1 MSRPRIV
8 IAGGGF
14 AGLAC
19 AQGLDAA
26 DFEVTL
32 VDQRRHLDFI
42 PNIHELISGTK
53 RKAQLT
59 LPLGAILHS
68 LGHRFRQGVIRE
80 VDSRD
85 RSLTL
90 EDGRRFSADY
100 LLLALGS
107 KDASFGVDG
116 VGRHT
121 LGLKSVA
128 EGQAVNRR
136 LRQLGRATTRTR
148 VVVVGS
154 GLAGIE
160 ALGEIL
166 RLPWRGHR
174 DIHLVEAAP
183 RLLPSGPPR
192 VSTFL
197 RTRLEAQG
205 VQLHLADAVQRIS
218 AKTVWLKSGK
228 RLRSDATLWTAGP
241 APGPVLATSG
251 LAGPGEWMRVN
262 RDLSAQGV
270 TGVYAAG
277 DIAELPTALTRQA
290 YHALDMGTAAAQNI
304 ARDARGLAGRPF
316 RPVPR
321 PTLLAFGDMGCILI
335 AGQKAVFSPALG
347 AAKEGVYA
355 AVMAKLDQRKLAPRL
370 SGALSRA
377 QGSAGQLWPLL
388 KPTEL
393 LRGAAQLRTL

>member
-1 MSRPRIV
+1 MSRPRVV

-42 PNIHELISGTK
+42 PNIHELISGIKT
-53 RKAQLT
+53 KAQLT
-59 LPLGAILHS
+59 LPLGAILHN
-68 LGHRFRQGVIRE
+68 LGHRFRKGVIRE
-80 VDSRD
+80 VDSHS
-85 RSLTL
+85 RSMTL

-100 LLLALGS
+100 LVLALGS
-107 KDASFGVDG
+107 KDASYGVDG
-116 VGRHT
+116 VGKHT

-128 EGQAVNRR
+128 EGQTINRR
-136 LRQLGRATTRTR
+136 LRQLGRASKRTR

-160 ALGEIL
+160 AIGEIL
-166 RLPWRGHR
+166 RVPSRGQR
-174 DIHLVEAAP
+174 EIHLVEAAP

-197 RTRLEAQG
+197 NTRLEAKG
-205 VQLHLADAVQRIS
+205 VQLHLSDAVQRIS
-218 AKTVWLKSGK
+218 AKTVWLESGK

-251 LAGPGEWMRVN
+251 LAGPGEWMCVN

-270 TGVYAAG
+270 AGVYAAG

-290 YHALDMGTAAAQNI
+290 YHALDMGMAAAQNI
-304 ARDARGLAGRPF
+304 ARDARGLAGRSF
-316 RPVPR
+316 RPLPR

-335 AGQKAVFSPALG
+335 VGQKALFSPALG

-355 AVMAKLDQRKLAPRL
+355 AVMAKLDQREAAPRL
-370 SGALSRA
+370 RGALTRGR
-377 QGSAGQLWPLL
+377 GSAEQLWPLL
-388 KPTEL
+388 KLPEL
-393 LRGAAQLRTL
+393 LRSAAQLRSL

>member
-1 MSRPRIV
+1 MNRPRVV

-19 AQGLDAA
+19 AQALDSA
-26 DFEVTL
+26 DFRVTL
-32 VDQRRHLDFI
+32 VDRRRHLDFI
-42 PNIHELISGTK
+42 PNIHELVSGSKT
-53 RKAQLT
+53 KAQLT

-68 LGHRFRQGVIRE
+68 LGHHFRQGIVRE
-80 VDSRD
+80 VDSRAC
-85 RSLTL
+85 SLTL
-90 EDGRRFSADY
+90 EDGRRFSGDY

-107 KDASFGVDG
+107 TDASYGVDG
-116 VGRHT
+116 VGKHT

-128 EGQAVNRR
+128 EGQTINRR
-136 LRQLGRATTRTR
+136 LRALGRAATPTR

-166 RLPWRGHR
+166 RLPSRGPR
-174 DIHLVEAAP
+174 QVHLVEAAP

-192 VSTFL
+192 VSAFL
-197 RTRLEAQG
+197 LTRLEARG
-205 VQLHLADAVQRIS
+205 VQLHLGEAVKRIT
-218 AKTVWLKSGK
+218 AKTVWLSSGT

-241 APGPVLATSG
+241 APGPVLANSG
-251 LAGPGEWMRVN
+251 LAPPGDWLQVN
-262 RDLSAQGV
+262 RDLSAPGA

-290 YHALDMGTAAAQNI
+290 YHALDMGVAAAQNI
-304 ARDARGLAGRPF
+304 RRDVRGLAGRPF
-316 RPVPR
+316 RPSPR

-335 AGQKAVFSPALG
+335 AGRQAVFSPTLG
-347 AAKEGVYA
+347 AAKEAVYA
-355 AVMAKLDQRKLAPRL
+355 AVMAKLDQREAAPRL
-370 SGALSRA
+370 RGALTRA
-377 QGSAGQLWPLL
+377 RGSAEQLWPLL
-388 KPTEL
+388 KPLEL